1 MLLSEYNQGRSQPIS
16 RVLSWTVIP
25 LGVSLPDAQAT
36 YPQATRA
43 TPWPAYLVLLRMEFT
58 VPSVLPR
65 PRWALTPPFHPCRSL
80 AGLGRSV
87 LCGTVHRLTASG
99 R

>member
-36 YPQATRA
+36 YPQTTRA
-43 TPWPAYLVLLRMEFT
+43 TSWPAYLVLLRMGFT
-58 VPSVLPR
+58 LP
-65 PRWALTPPFHPCRSL
+65 LMLPPAR
-80 AGLGRSV
+80 
-87 LCGTVHRLTASG
+87 
-99 R
+99 